1 MRTGGL
7 RDRIAESLGNQPE
20 AAEHQ
25 ARLLDELARALRE
38 TADTAT
44 SIRPAPSAREMAER
58 AGEPAPGM
66 PSILK
71 SMPQRQPAMP
81 LQAAGAMPPPA
92 PSTSAWL
99 GSPAIFAAGIASV
112 VLLALL
118 IVVRPIALTFEPGL
132 GLQRNLVETQVISF
146 RHADAAALA
155 PDLSPT
161 DRAMLAQTEALIEH
175 GDLRA
180 AREILARAAA
190 DGSFVAR
197 FALAETFD
205 PNMLAAWGA
214 REQVADVSLARTL
227 YGQAQSAGDAR
238 AARRIEALQGE

>member
-1 MRTGGL
+1 MRSVGL
-7 RDRIAESLGNQPE
+7 RDRIAESLGSQPE
-20 AAEHQ
+20 AAEQQ
-25 ARLLDELARALRE
+25 AKLLDELARALRE

-44 SIRPAPSAREMAER
+44 AIRPAPSAREMAER
-58 AGEPAPGM
+58 EGEPAPGM
-66 PSILK
+66 PLILK
-71 SMPQRQPAMP
+71 SMPQRQAVTP
-81 LQAAGAMPPPA
+81 LRHAGAFPPPP

-99 GSPAIFAAGIASV
+99 GSPAFFAAGVASV

-118 IVVRPIALTFEPGL
+118 LVARPFASTFDTEL
-132 GLQRNLVETQVISF
+132 GLQRNLIETQVISF
-146 RHADAAALA
+146 RNADAAPQA
-155 PDLSPT
+155 PELSPT
-161 DRAMLAQTEALIEH
+161 DRAMLSQTETLIEH

-190 DGSFVAR
+190 EGSFIAR

-227 YGQAQSAGDAR
+227 YGQAQTAGDMR